1 MTTPHGSEGADREDE
16 LLRAVLAEET
26 AADEAEHGRRDPIS
40 PAARAR
46 LRSGTA
52 APTPRQR
59 PSVDDVDGRVDRA
72 RSVPETTAPG
82 AVIGDEAAAPE
93 PTSSAQVFIGADAET
108 PDLARTWRH
117 RPRPA
122 GTPATAA
129 EPPAAPEPAEP
140 EAAPEEARIDRRVEA
155 SSPWTRLHSP
165 QDDAEAVSL
174 VPSPRRPPAQEG
186 HAEADVPAAA
196 TPTREGGP
204 AGSGSRHRLLL
215 MLGALVLLA
224 LLVAVLVAALT

>member
-59 PSVDDVDGRVDRA
+59 PSVDDVYGRVDRA

-82 AVIGDEAAAPE
+82 AVIGDE
-93 PTSSAQVFIGADAET
+93 AET

-129 EPPAAPEPAEP
+129 EPPAESRPAEPEAAPEPAEP
-140 EAAPEEARIDRRVEA
+140 EAAAEEARIDRGVEA

>member
-117 RPRPA
+117 RPRLA

-129 EPPAAPEPAEP
+129 EPPAEP

-155 SSPWTRLHSP
+155 FSPWTRLHSP
-165 QDDAEAVSL
+165 QDDADSVSL
-174 VPSPRRPPAQEG
+174 VPSPR
-186 HAEADVPAAA
+186 PAAA
-196 TPTREGGP
+196 TQGDAVAPAAPVTAPPARDGEP
-204 AGSGSRHRLLL
+204 AGAGSRNRALLL
-215 MLGALVLLA
+215 LGALVLLA